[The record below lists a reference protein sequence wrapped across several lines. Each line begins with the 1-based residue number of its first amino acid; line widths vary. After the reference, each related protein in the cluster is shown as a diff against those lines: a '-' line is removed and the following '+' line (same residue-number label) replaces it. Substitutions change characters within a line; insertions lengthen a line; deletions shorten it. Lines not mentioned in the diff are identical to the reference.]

1 MQIYLVL
8 QCLDLYECGETYGRI
23 YIYMYIY
30 IYWNITHVTLEV
42 RRFTVGRVGRGGGKS
57 KNEEKRLH

>member
-1 MQIYLVL
+1 MSV
-8 QCLDLYECGETYGRI
+8 ERHTEG
-23 YIYMYIY
+23 YIYMYIH